1 MLYIKEDATNDL
13 QELASAKPTPRVQQ
27 QWYKDWHVPI
37 TKYSTGRMVGRGWKA
52 QEY

>member
-27 QWYKDWHVPI
+27 QWYKDWH
-37 TKYSTGRMVGRGWKA
+37 GWETLA
-52 QEY
+52 LEQVL